1 MKVQRVRFGR
11 THLRLRR
18 WEPYQGE
25 GRLVRP
31 ARLDGEWRVGLEV
44 KYLPYQSLPPSQIV
58 TLHLG
63 WWKLT
68 VALEDHDAQR
78 YEG

>member
-18 WEPYQGE
+18 WEPWQGE
-25 GRLVRP
+25 GRLARP
-31 ARLDGEWRVGLEV
+31 ARWHGEWRLGLEV
-44 KYLPYQSLPPSQIV
+44 TYVPYQSLPPAQIV

-63 WWKLT
+63 WWKLM
-68 VALEDHDAQR
+68 VALEDRDA
-78 YEG
+78 EVFDG